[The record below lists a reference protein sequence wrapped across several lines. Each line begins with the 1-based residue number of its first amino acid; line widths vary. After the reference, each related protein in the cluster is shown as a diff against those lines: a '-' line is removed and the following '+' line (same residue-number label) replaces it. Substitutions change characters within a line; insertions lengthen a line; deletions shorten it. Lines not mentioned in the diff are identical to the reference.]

1 MVKTAALGASP
12 RSTKCCEAIPEAIA
26 KSKEQGF
33 PMQRFEMRRLTRG
46 DSAIM
51 WIEKFCVY
59 PNGAER
65 GQHVSLRQGQKEIVR
80 RAYDRP
86 NGLVGSRICGHLA
99 AYMALLHVCGPEA
112 LRNDDPGPQ
121 FYTDSLQ
128 VWAATSP
135 DLKEVLKR
143 DGEAIVCP
151 ELGTRYPA
159 AA

>member
-1 MVKTAALGASP
+1 MVKKGGPHRLKELGSALSRAKTKDPSQGVSKAA
-12 RSTKCCEAIPEAIA
+12 
-26 KSKEQGF
+26 
-33 PMQRFEMRRLTRG
+33 EMRRPTRG

-65 GQHVSLRQGQKEIVR
+65 GQRVSLRHGQKEILR
-80 RAYDRP
+80 RAYDHP
-86 NGLVGSRICGHLA
+86 DGLAGSRICGHLA
-99 AYMALLHVCGPEA
+99 AYLALLHVCGPEA
-112 LRNDDPGPQ
+112 LCNDDPVPQ
-121 FYTDSLQ
+121 FHTDNFT
-128 VWAATSP
+128 VWAATGP

-143 DGEAIVCP
+143 DGEAILCL

>member
-1 MVKTAALGASP
+1 
-12 RSTKCCEAIPEAIA
+12 
-26 KSKEQGF
+26 
-33 PMQRFEMRRLTRG
+33 MQRFEMRQPTRG
-46 DSAIM
+46 DSAIL

-80 RAYDRP
+80 RAYDHP
-86 NGLVGSRICGHLA
+86 DGLAGSRICGHLA
-99 AYMALLHVCGPEA
+99 AYLALLHICGPEA
-112 LRNDDPGPQ
+112 LRKDDPVPQ

-143 DGEAIVCP
+143 DGEAILCP

-159 AA
+159 AE